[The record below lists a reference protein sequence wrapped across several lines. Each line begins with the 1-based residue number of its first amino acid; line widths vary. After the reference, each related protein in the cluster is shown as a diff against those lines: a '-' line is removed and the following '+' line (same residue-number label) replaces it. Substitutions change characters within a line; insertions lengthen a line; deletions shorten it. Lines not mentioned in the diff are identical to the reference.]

1 MSQENVEIVRR
12 YVEALEKAIAAY
24 WSDPRSGAGA
34 MEQGELRPENRE
46 VFRYLDP
53 DVEWNTAFAGVS
65 FRGHL
70 GVAQGW
76 DWLSEAAEHYTL
88 TLNAVTALPDDRVLA
103 VTDCTLKAKDSG
115 IEITAQV
122 FSIATVRD
130 GVITRMDE
138 YNSRPEALEAVGLS
152 E

>member
-1 MSQENVEIVRR
+1 MEYRLRGGQ
-12 YVEALEKAIAAY
+12 L
-24 WSDPRSGAGA
+24 PRSPRRRSG
-34 MEQGELRPENRE
+34 
-46 VFRYLDP
+46 
-53 DVEWNTAFAGVS
+53 
-65 FRGHL
+65 L
-70 GVAQGW
+70 GLALGG
-76 DWLSEAAEHYTL
+76 AEHYTL
-88 TLNAVTALPDDRVLA
+88 TLNAVTTLPDDRVLA

>member
-24 WSDPRSGAGA
+24 WSDPRPAAAA
-34 MEQGELRPENRE
+34 MEKGELRPENRE

-53 DVEWNTAFAGVS
+53 EVEWNTAFARVS

-76 DWLSEAAEHYTL
+76 DWLSEAAEHYSVTL
-88 TLNAVTALPDDRVLA
+88 Q
-103 VTDCTLKAKDSG
+103 S
-115 IEITAQV
+115 
-122 FSIATVRD
+122 
-130 GVITRMDE
+130 
-138 YNSRPEALEAVGLS
+138 
-152 E
+152 